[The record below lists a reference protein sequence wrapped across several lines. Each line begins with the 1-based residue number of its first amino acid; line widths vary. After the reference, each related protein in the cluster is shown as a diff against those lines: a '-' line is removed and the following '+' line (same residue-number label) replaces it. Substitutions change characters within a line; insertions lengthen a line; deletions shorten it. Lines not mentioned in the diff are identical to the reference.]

1 MKKLEYYSFTEIS
14 NIWFAS
20 HLINRK
26 QIVSVNGYRSNLT
39 DVKCGMPQSFMLGPL
54 FFLIYVNDLHVAI
67 NYSEVHHVA
76 DDTNLLNWQIYLQ
89 KYKTSRYFIRVRKIH
104 KETRDGLPPF
114 YPILSATG
122 TPTYKLTKSW
132 LKFLTHSSANK
143 YTAID
148 PFRFAQKICQLGHNL
163 HMFSLDYDSLF
174 TNIPLD
180 ETIDICNDNLYY
192 GNENALTF
200 PSMIFVIYLI

>member
-1 MKKLEYYSFTEIS
+1 M
-14 NIWFAS
+14 WDAS
-20 HLINRK
+20 KFHA
-26 QIVSVNGYRSNLT
+26 
-39 DVKCGMPQSFMLGPL
+39 GPL

-148 PFRFAQKICQLGHNL
+148 PFRFAEKNCQLGPNL

-180 ETIDICNDNLYY
+180 ETIDICIDNLYY